1 MTNNLDG
8 LVVTA
13 DGRLELAEVETI
25 YGDAGLVNWAGQV
38 NFESEKAYNITGK
51 TRIERLQ
58 PLGIGTIA
66 SLVVSDIKLD
76 PSNLSIAECT
86 VSGAS
91 LIIKRDVNGQL
102 ELMSI
107 LSLSDETN
115 TFPPPRDILLE
126 SISLNNSKIEFVDDS
141 VEPPVNI
148 GLQDITAS
156 VQNFSLTDLFSI
168 DLKGKHQAETSLKSE
183 MIAKGALDLK
193 ERSGGININ
202 ITHFELHEIAPYL
215 GNGIKSGRLQLDT
228 DIKMNQGNLIIK
240 NSVHIKNLKIDQ
252 DQQSGDQMSLATA
265 LFLLKDRKG
274 EVELDVPIETDFDNF
289 EIGFDDII
297 QTALIRAAR
306 TTAVAYAQYALQ
318 PYGSLL
324 LAKNLLGAI
333 TKPKFEPVIFDP
345 ASDELNSITRDY
357 IDKLGALLVSK
368 SDLSVTICG
377 FAGMAELPQL
387 REIEKGNTTVSDMVS
402 AETKVIDDVTLIRSL
417 AKVRSLVV
425 RDLLLESG
433 VSSERLFACTAT
445 AETIGGQPR
454 VEISL

>member
-240 NSVHIKNLKIDQ
+240 NNL
-252 DQQSGDQMSLATA
+252 
-265 LFLLKDRKG
+265 
-274 EVELDVPIETDFDNF
+274 
-289 EIGFDDII
+289 
-297 QTALIRAAR
+297 
-306 TTAVAYAQYALQ
+306 
-318 PYGSLL
+318 
-324 LAKNLLGAI
+324 
-333 TKPKFEPVIFDP
+333 
-345 ASDELNSITRDY
+345 
-357 IDKLGALLVSK
+357 
-368 SDLSVTICG
+368 
-377 FAGMAELPQL
+377 
-387 REIEKGNTTVSDMVS
+387 
-402 AETKVIDDVTLIRSL
+402 
-417 AKVRSLVV
+417 
-425 RDLLLESG
+425 
-433 VSSERLFACTAT
+433 
-445 AETIGGQPR
+445 
-454 VEISL
+454 